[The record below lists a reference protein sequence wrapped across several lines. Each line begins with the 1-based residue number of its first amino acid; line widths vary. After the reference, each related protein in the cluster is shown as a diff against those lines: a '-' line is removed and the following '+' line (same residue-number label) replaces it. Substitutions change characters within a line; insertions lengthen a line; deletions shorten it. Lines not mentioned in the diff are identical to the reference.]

1 MSNIVESIKS
11 ELIKRCDSYEQKT
24 GYNYYEDHIR
34 HVVKSVIE
42 LAKKYNA
49 DIEIVEL
56 GALLHDI
63 SVPSEYGTMEEHH
76 IYGEKIAEELLTKLN
91 YPQDRKEL
99 VKKCI
104 LNHRSSGKFRRETIE
119 EQCVA
124 DGDVMAHFDCIPSL
138 FSLVYKD
145 RNMSIEEGK
154 EYVKKKLERDYEKL
168 SLMSKELLKDRY
180 EMIMKVLFI

>member
-34 HVVKSVIE
+34 HVVKNAVE

-63 SVPSEYGTMEEHH
+63 SVPSEYGTMEEHQWRRQDSD
-76 IYGEKIAEELLTKLN
+76 ALLHL
-91 YPQDRKEL
+91 
-99 VKKCI
+99 
-104 LNHRSSGKFRRETIE
+104 
-119 EQCVA
+119 
-124 DGDVMAHFDCIPSL
+124 
-138 FSLVYKD
+138 
-145 RNMSIEEGK
+145 
-154 EYVKKKLERDYEKL
+154 
-168 SLMSKELLKDRY
+168 
-180 EMIMKVLFI
+180 